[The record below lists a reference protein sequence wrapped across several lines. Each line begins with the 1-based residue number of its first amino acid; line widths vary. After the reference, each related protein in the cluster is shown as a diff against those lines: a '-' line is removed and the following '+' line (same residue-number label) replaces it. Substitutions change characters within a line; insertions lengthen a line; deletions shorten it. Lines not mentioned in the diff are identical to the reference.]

1 MCVVF
6 FAAVRGMR
14 LLGVG
19 GQRELAV
26 QGKQVL
32 ENHGLL
38 HHYPERDID
47 SQLIAGRTQIE
58 VDNLRSDER

>member
-1 MCVVF
+1 MCAFF
-6 FAAVRGMR
+6 FAVVQGMR

-19 GQRELAV
+19 GQRELEV

-38 HHYPERDID
+38 HHYPERERERQSIDI
-47 SQLIAGRTQIE
+47 RT
-58 VDNLRSDER
+58 NTN